1 MPSDLDTLTSPQY
14 LADLGSRTIADI
26 RAMRAECQQLE
37 NDLSFVRRMAHGR
50 LDIVGGEVSRRRRGA
65 APTDATDL
73 VDQLPTLL
81 GEHEPGRSSSLPRPP
96 QTLEP
101 SPAADRL
108 VAELDEIVTTG
119 QLTALGEV
127 GDDELDELIDRLQ
140 AFETRVSAQRR
151 ALHETIDV
159 VQREIVERYR
169 SGEASVDT
177 ILE

>member
-65 APTDATDL
+65 APADATELLDE
-73 VDQLPTLL
+73 LPTLL
-81 GEHEPGRSSSLPRPP
+81 GDREHGRGSSTPRPP

-101 SPAADRL
+101 SPAADQL
-108 VAELDEIVTTG
+108 VGELDEIVTTG
-119 QLTALGEV
+119 QLTALADV
-127 GDDELDELIDRLQ
+127 DDDELGRLIDRLQ
-140 AFETRVSAQRR
+140 AFETRISKQRR
-151 ALHETIDV
+151 ALHETIDA

-169 SGEASVDT
+169 SGEASVDA

>member
-108 VAELDEIVTTG
+108 VAELDE
-119 QLTALGEV
+119 
-127 GDDELDELIDRLQ
+127 LIDRLQ